1 MNEKGVSLKDK
12 RGRAQ
17 VIAIPGSDYRAMRKP
32 PFESLDQMA
41 ETTAAGLVK
50 AAAGSAFQLFRDKQF
65 RLLADFEQLSQTEQ
79 DRIFNELVVASV
91 VLIMLVLEAPDLRVA
106 GEFRGYM
113 ADLKERIPKAH
124 VDLLRGLGVE
134 AKHRRDWEKLIAM
147 RYEEYAR
154 DRHDVRAAAMQLES
168 SNKVLDLDDLSKIQM
183 LVPVQA
189 VAIGCHHHICRGK
202 TEGRDELFKLTLRS
216 LSRFY
221 AEIRIP
227 FEGGR
232 ITPFTRA
239 RVAVK
244 RLLRRM
250 RTGKRN
256 EP

>member
-1 MNEKGVSLKDK
+1 MPAANSMAMNKEK
-12 RGRAQ
+12 
-17 VIAIPGSDYRAMRKP
+17 
-32 PFESLDQMA
+32 FESLDQMA
-41 ETTAAGLVK
+41 EATAAGLVK
-50 AAAGSAFQLFRDKQF
+50 AAAGSAFQLFRDRQF
-65 RLLADFEQLSQTEQ
+65 RLLADFKQLSQTEQ

-91 VLIMLVLEAPDLRVA
+91 VLIMLVIEAPDLRVA

-124 VDLLRGLGVE
+124 VDHLRSLGVE
-134 AKHRRDWEKLIAM
+134 AKHLRDWEKLIAM

-154 DRHDVRAAAMQLES
+154 DRHDVRAAAMQIES
-168 SNKVLDLDDLSKIQM
+168 SDKALDFNDLSKIQM

-189 VAIGCHHHICRGK
+189 VAIGCHHHICRGE

-221 AEIRIP
+221 AEIRIL

-232 ITPFTRA
+232 ITPLTRA

-244 RLLRRM
+244 RILRRI
-250 RTGKRN
+250 RTGKRS